1 MVALTIKHRGSTWF
15 NQHCLIRVLLPKN
28 PKILWRT
35 FSKGFGK
42 HKANQLLSEWNTWD
56 YVGFHV
62 PCTYIYIYVH
72 YVSIA
77 VSEGKQLPKG
87 IYSLVFQ
94 RGSRISPFFKNLDW
108 TSEFT
113 LLFFITYIMSKFR
126 RFSGEESIRDLSVLV
141 PTLNIEASSILF
153 RLPLWRRAGLGQGHR
168 VDEFLHSHGTWPGCR
183 LIFTDQLWFSMAM
196 WNYQSA
202 GKSMSLLHDSW
213 DPFVGKPSTKRSKQ
227 HSALWHPSSGAAASD
242 IQ

>member
-1 MVALTIKHRGSTWF
+1 MYMYMY
-15 NQHCLIRVLLPKN
+15 
-28 PKILWRT
+28 ILYM
-35 FSKGFGK
+35 
-42 HKANQLLSEWNTWD
+42 
-56 YVGFHV
+56 YVNK
-62 PCTYIYIYVH
+62 YIYIYICILCMYISVRG
-72 YVSIA
+72 
-77 VSEGKQLPKG
+77 EQLPKG

-168 VDEFLHSHGTWPGCR
+168 VDEFWHSHGTWPGCR
-183 LIFTDQLWFSMAM
+183 LIFTDQLWFSVAM

-227 HSALWHPSSGAAASD
+227 HSALWHQEWRIRKKKSRSKKNKTLGSLKKYCLFRLNLVVG
-242 IQ
+242 